1 MIKSMTGY
9 GRCEHIDES
18 KKIVIDIRSVNH
30 RYCDV
35 SVKVPRSY
43 AYLEDKIREYVSS
56 EISRGKVE
64 VFVYIENYTNDDKVV
79 TLDRVLSE
87 NYYNVLTELK
97 ETYNLR
103 HDIGLSDLARFSDIF
118 VTRQQEEDKDKA
130 WELVSGCLKAA
141 VNDFVAMRLR
151 EGERLKENL
160 IEKAETI
167 KALIAKIEARS
178 PEIIKEYEARLR
190 ARMEELLGNLQV
202 DEGRLVTEVG
212 IMADKVC
219 IDEELVR
226 LKSHFVELEKILALS
241 EPVGRKLDFLV
252 QEINRETNTIGSKAN
267 DFGIATL
274 VVEIKSEIEKLRE
287 QIQNIE

>member
-43 AYLEDKIREYVSS
+43 AYLEDKIREYVSG

-79 TLDRVLSE
+79 TLDHVLSE

-130 WELVSGCLKAA
+130 WELVSGCLKSA

-160 IEKAETI
+160 IEKSETI
-167 KALIAKIEARS
+167 QGLIAKIEERS
-178 PEIIKEYEARLR
+178 PEIVKEYEARLR
-190 ARMEELLGNLQV
+190 ARIEELLGNLQV
-202 DEGRLVTEVG
+202 DEGRLLTEVG
-212 IMADKVC
+212 VMADRVC

-267 DFGIATL
+267 DFGIASL

>member
-18 KKIVIDIRSVNH
+18 RKIVIDIRSVNH

-43 AYLEDKIREYVSS
+43 AYLEEKIREYMSG

-64 VFVYIENYTNDDKVV
+64 VFVYIENYTNEEKVV
-79 TLDRVLSE
+79 TLDNVLAE
-87 NYYNVLTELK
+87 NYYNVLKELK

-103 HDIGLSDLARFSDIF
+103 NEIGLSDLSRFSDIF
-118 VTRQQEEDKDKA
+118 ITRHQEEDKDKM
-130 WELVSGCLKAA
+130 WELVLNCLKGA
-141 VNDFVAMRLR
+141 VEDFVSMRTR
-151 EGERLKENL
+151 EGERLKANL
-160 IEKAETI
+160 LERAEAI
-167 KALIAKIEARS
+167 KALISEIEKRT
-178 PEIIKEYEARLR
+178 PEIVAEYEKRLR
-190 ARMEELLGNLQV
+190 ARMEELLGDLKV
-202 DEGRLVTEVG
+202 DEGRLLTEVG
-212 IMADKVC
+212 IMADRVC

-226 LKSHFVELEKILALS
+226 LKSHFVELSKILSLS

-267 DFGIATL
+267 DFGIAKN